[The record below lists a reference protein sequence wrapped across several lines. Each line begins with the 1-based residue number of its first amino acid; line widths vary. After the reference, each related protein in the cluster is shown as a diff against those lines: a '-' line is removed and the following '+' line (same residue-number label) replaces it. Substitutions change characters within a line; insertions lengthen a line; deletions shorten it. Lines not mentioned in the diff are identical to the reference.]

1 MARHCQSMGNR
12 LRHDRGMTEGSGE
25 QAGHGMI
32 NALGNPEQKNAAAR
46 NGCGVFICLALCS
59 TAMKQS
65 TDSVLEISF
74 RVESPDTQGMVDGLE
89 RFERF
94 LAVGLVDIDDHIAD
108 RVVGLQVLAR
118 DVDTFLGQHL
128 VDA

>member
-1 MARHCQSMGNR
+1 MARHCQYMENR
-12 LRHDRGMTEGSGE
+12 LRHDRGMSEGSGT
-25 QAGHGMI
+25 QGTGRATRLVIRYKKRRSHFW
-32 NALGNPEQKNAAAR
+32 LRRFHLP
-46 NGCGVFICLALCS
+46 ALCS

-74 RVESPDTQGMVDGLE
+74 RVEGPDTQGMVDGLE
-89 RFERF
+89 GFERF

-118 DVDTFLGQHL
+118 DVDAFLGQHL

>member
-1 MARHCQSMGNR
+1 MARHCQCMENR
-12 LRHDRGMTEGSGE
+12 LRHDRGIKEGSGT
-25 QAGHGMI
+25 QGTAS
-32 NALGNPEQKNAAAR
+32 NAPGNPEQKKR
-46 NGCGVFICLALCS
+46 RSHFWLRRFHLPALCS

-74 RVESPDTQGMVDGLE
+74 RVQGSDTQGMVDGLE

-118 DVDTFLGQHL
+118 DVDAFLGQHL